1 MQKILIVDDDRDMC
15 LLLKRFLTRHNYEV
29 LEAYSGKKALELLE
43 TVEPALVMCDFR
55 LEDMEGNVLLGKIK
69 EIYPQVPVIIITGY
83 SDIKIAVEVMKM
95 GAYDYITKPLF
106 PDEILVTIKKAL
118 EAASSQ
124 DTGAVHTSPRVA
136 APPPQPAGAS
146 APVRPTVPSG
156 VPVAEAAGPQVVH
169 SGEYI
174 FGDTPVFR
182 QLLQQIDLVGPTNY
196 SVIIYGESGS
206 GKEAIAQEI
215 HKRSKRKHKPFVA
228 IDCGALSKELAGSEL
243 FGHEKGSFTGAVNQ
257 KVGSFELANGG
268 TIFLDEVANLGYDIQ
283 VSLLRVIQERKIR
296 RVGGLKDIELDV
308 RVIVASNE
316 KLWDSARKG
325 KFREDLYHRFNE
337 FSIDVPP
344 LRQRP
349 DDIMLFANHFLS
361 VTNAELAKS
370 IRGFSP
376 EVEHIF
382 RNYVWYGNL
391 RELKNVIKRATLLS
405 DGEFIEASSL
415 PFEISHFDKLQFEK
429 APSAEPVPAS
439 FAPVLPPSR
448 PAEDLFDSTRPVGEG
463 TLKSASI
470 DAEYDMILKA
480 LKKVNFNKSK
490 AAKLLNI
497 DRKTLYNKMK
507 QYQELN
513 NQ

>member
-1 MQKILIVDDDRDMC
+1 MQKILIIDDDRDMC
-15 LLLKRFLTRHNYEV
+15 LLLKRFLTRHGFEV

-55 LEDMEGNVLLGKIK
+55 LEDMEGNVMLGKIK
-69 EIYPQVPVIIITGY
+69 ERYPYVPVIIITGY

-118 EAASSQ
+118 ETGGSHNNTAAVVRKEVPAAANN
-124 DTGAVHTSPRVA
+124 TTTATSADV
-136 APPPQPAGAS
+136 
-146 APVRPTVPSG
+146 TN
-156 VPVAEAAGPQVVH
+156 GPDIIH
-169 SGEYI
+169 SGDYI
-174 FGDTPVFR
+174 FGNTPTFKTI
-182 QLLQQIDLVGPTNY
+182 LQQIDLVGPTNY
-196 SVIIYGESGS
+196 TVIIYGESGS

-215 HKRSKRKHKPFVA
+215 HKRSKRKSKPFVA

-243 FGHEKGSFTGAVNQ
+243 FGHEKGSFTGALNQ
-257 KVGSFELANGG
+257 KTGSMEIANGG

-283 VSLLRVIQERKIR
+283 VSLLRVVQERKIR
-296 RVGGLKDIELDV
+296 RVGGTKDIELDV
-308 RVIVASNE
+308 RIIVASNE

-325 KFREDLYHRFNE
+325 KFREDLFHRFNE

-349 DDIMLFANHFLS
+349 DDIMLFANHFLQT
-361 VTNAELAKS
+361 TNAELGKNLK
-370 IRGFSP
+370 RFSP
-376 EVEHIF
+376 EVENIF

-405 DGEFIEASSL
+405 DGDQVEASSL
-415 PFEISHFDKLQFEK
+415 PFEISHYNKLQQFDKT
-429 APSAEPVPAS
+429 PEPAAVQQVS
-439 FAPVLPPSR
+439 NTI
-448 PAEDLFDSTRPVGEG
+448 EDLTETPRTTSET
-463 TLKSASI
+463 TLKGASI
-470 DAEYDMILKA
+470 DAEYEMILRA

-507 QYQELN
+507 QYQEFN

>member
-1 MQKILIVDDDRDMC
+1 MQTILIIDDDRDMC
-15 LLLKRFLTRHNYEV
+15 LLLKRFLTRHGYEV
-29 LEAYSGKKALELLE
+29 LESYNGKKALETLE
-43 TVEPALVMCDFR
+43 TVEPSLVMCDFR

-69 EIYPQVPVIIITGY
+69 EKYPHLPVIIITGY

-118 EAASSQ
+118 ETSSKADHIESVRVNVPASEPPEEN
-124 DTGAVHTSPRVA
+124 TTS
-136 APPPQPAGAS
+136 AS
-146 APVRPTVPSG
+146 KEKAPVITV
-156 VPVAEAAGPQVVH
+156 

-174 FGDTPVFR
+174 FGDSTVFR
-182 QLLQQIDLVGPTNY
+182 QILTQIDLVAPTNY
-196 SVIIYGESGS
+196 TVIIHGESGS

-215 HKRSKRKHKPFVA
+215 HKRSKRKTKPFVA

-243 FGHEKGSFTGAVNQ
+243 FGHEKGSFTGALNQ
-257 KVGSFELANGG
+257 KIGSFELANTG
-268 TIFLDEVANLGYDIQ
+268 TIFLDEVANLSYDIQ
-283 VSLLRVIQERKIR
+283 VSLLRVVQERKMR
-296 RVGGLKDIELDV
+296 RVGGVKDIELDV
-308 RVIVASNE
+308 RIIIASNE
-316 KLWDSARKG
+316 RLWDATRKG

-337 FSIDVPP
+337 FSIDVLP

-349 DDIMLFANHFLS
+349 DDIMLFANHFLHQ
-361 VTNAELAKS
+361 TNIELGKN
-370 IRGFSP
+370 IRRFSP
-376 EVEHIF
+376 EVEIIF

-405 DGEFIEASSL
+405 DGTEIEASSL
-415 PFEISHFDKLQFEK
+415 PFEISHFSKLQFD
-429 APSAEPVPAS
+429 AQPEPVTNSYLPAS
-439 FAPVLPPSR
+439 YAQPAVSSFTEPSESSR
-448 PAEDLFDSTRPVGEG
+448 SISET
-463 TLKSASI
+463 TLKGASI
-470 DAEYDMILKA
+470 DAEYEMILKA

-507 QYQELN
+507 QYQEFN

>member
-1 MQKILIVDDDRDMC
+1 MQTILIIDDDRDMC
-15 LLLKRFLTRHNYEV
+15 LLLKRFLTRHGYEV
-29 LEAYSGKKALELLE
+29 LEAYNGKKSLELLE
-43 TVEPALVMCDFR
+43 TVEPSLVMCDFR

-69 EIYPQVPVIIITGY
+69 ERYPHLPVIIITGY

-118 EAASSQ
+118 EAASKETETEQEESV
-124 DTGAVHTSPRVA
+124 ASSPEEKVERPA
-136 APPPQPAGAS
+136 AAREKTPS
-146 APVRPTVPSG
+146 ITV
-156 VPVAEAAGPQVVH
+156 

-182 QLLQQIDLVGPTNY
+182 QILQQIDLVAPTNY
-196 SVIIYGESGS
+196 TVIIHGESGS
-206 GKEAIAQEI
+206 GKEAVAQEI
-215 HKRSKRKHKPFVA
+215 HKRSKRKNKPFVA

-243 FGHEKGSFTGAVNQ
+243 FGHEKGSFTGALNQ
-257 KVGSFELANGG
+257 KVGSFEIANGG
-268 TIFLDEVANLGYDIQ
+268 TIFLDEVGNLSYDVQI
-283 VSLLRVIQERKIR
+283 SLLRVVQERKMR
-296 RVGGLKDIELDV
+296 RVGGVKDIELDV
-308 RVIVASNE
+308 RIIIASNE
-316 KLWDSARKG
+316 RLWDAVRRG

-337 FSIDVPP
+337 FSIDIPP

-349 DDIMLFANHFLS
+349 DDVMLFANHFLQQ
-361 VTNAELAKS
+361 TNQELGKH
-370 IRGFSP
+370 IKRFSP

-382 RNYVWYGNL
+382 RSYVWYGNL

-405 DGEFIEASSL
+405 DGEEVEASSL
-415 PFEISHFDKLQFEK
+415 PFEISNFNKLQFDRQPEP
-429 APSAEPVPAS
+429 AATNTIPTTVTEIAETPRIIS
-439 FAPVLPPSR
+439 
-448 PAEDLFDSTRPVGEG
+448 ET
-463 TLKSASI
+463 TLKGASI
-470 DAEYDMILKA
+470 DAEYEMILKA

-507 QYQELN
+507 QYQEFN